1 MSRILSTTNVTY
13 KPAMNPTL
21 QNQVPASTTSPYL
34 LALALRRNQEIQGK
48 LGACATE
55 LSTINEA
62 LKEEFVSNRL
72 SGIPHQIIAHS
83 ENVKHRIRECTGELN
98 EVSQILTKEM
108 VGREQLNNKLIET
121 RRILSGTKN
130 ILSNMQRVLSI
141 SLGEVEKAQLRALH
155 DYNTGIPN
163 RQLFYDRLQQSMAL
177 AKRCDWTLA
186 VMFID
191 LDRFKLIND
200 NFGHATGDEVLK
212 TVAQRLNE
220 QVRSEDTICRYGGD
234 EFLYLLVN
242 PGGIADI
249 QRIAKKVHTSIAKTM
264 NIGELTL
271 SVESSIGIAVYPDD
285 GMTVEELISNADTA
299 MYHAKSQK
307 TGHAF
312 FDMLDGR
319 YINAGNETI

>member
-1 MSRILSTTNVTY
+1 
-13 KPAMNPTL
+13 MNPTP
-21 QNQVPASTTSPYL
+21 QSQASSSPGNPHL
-34 LALALRRNQEIQGK
+34 LTLALKRNQEIQSK
-48 LGACATE
+48 LGVCTTE

-62 LKEEFVSNRL
+62 LRHEIVSNKL
-72 SGIPHQIIAHS
+72 SGISYKILAYS
-83 ENVKHRIRECTGELN
+83 ENVKDRICECTGEMH
-98 EVSQILTKEM
+98 EVSQILVQE
-108 VGREQLNNKLIET
+108 VDGREQLNNKLTET
-121 RRILSGTKN
+121 RKILSGTKN
-130 ILSNMQRVLSI
+130 ILSNMQRVLSF

-163 RQLFYDRLQQSMAL
+163 RQLFYDRLKQSMAL

-191 LDRFKLIND
+191 LDRFKPIND

-249 QRIAKKVHTSIAKTM
+249 QRIARKVHTSIAKTM
-264 NIGELTL
+264 NINELTL
-271 SVESSIGIAVYPDD
+271 SVKPSIGIAVYPDD
-285 GMTVEELISNADTA
+285 GMSVEELISNADTA
-299 MYHAKSQK
+299 MYHAKSQR

-312 FDMLDGR
+312 FDMLDSR
-319 YINAGNETI
+319 YINPGNETT